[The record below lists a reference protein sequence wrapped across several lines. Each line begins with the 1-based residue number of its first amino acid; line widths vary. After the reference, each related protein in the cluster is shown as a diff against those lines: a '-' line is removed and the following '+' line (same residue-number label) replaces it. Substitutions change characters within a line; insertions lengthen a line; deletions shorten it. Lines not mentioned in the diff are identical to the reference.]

1 MGCAKTSATHITM
14 AGRMHPLLLETAHR
28 PIPMPSAPWSM
39 KQKWHDLLFA
49 HWPLA
54 PQRLRSLVPQELE
67 LDQRDGAAWV
77 AVAPFWMSGIR
88 GRLAPPLPFLSKFC
102 ELNVRTYVRYKG
114 VPGVYFF
121 SLDAASLPAVLGAR
135 VAFKLPYFHA
145 AMLVRSSG
153 ESFEYTS
160 SRLQMPRPANF
171 HAQYRPISTPRIRD
185 KDSIEYFL
193 TERYCLYTVDKGHVL
208 RAYIHHLP
216 WQLQDAEAQ
225 FEMNTVALASG
236 IELPDIQ
243 PMLHFSRE
251 LEVLVWWPEK
261 IS

>member
-1 MGCAKTSATHITM
+1 
-14 AGRMHPLLLETAHR
+14 MHPLLLETAHR
-28 PIPMPSAPWSM
+28 PIAMPSAPWSI

-54 PQRLRSLVPQELE
+54 PEKVRPLVPQELE
-67 LDQRDGAAWV
+67 LDLREGMAYV

-88 GRLAPPLPFLSKFC
+88 GRLAPPLPFLYKFC

-135 VAFKLPYFHA
+135 ATFKLPYFHA
-145 AMLVRSSG
+145 AMLIRSSG

-160 SRLQMPRPANF
+160 TRLQMPRPAEF
-171 HAQYRPISTPRIRD
+171 HARYRPVSAPRTSE
-185 KDSIEYFL
+185 KGSLEYFL
-193 TERYCLYTVDKGHVL
+193 TERYCLYTVHQGSVR
-208 RAYIHHLP
+208 RAYIHHEP
-216 WQLQDAEAQ
+216 WKLQDAEAE
-225 FEMNTVALASG
+225 FGVNTMAQAAG
-236 IELPDIQ
+236 IDLPDSN
-243 PMLHFSRE
+243 PLLHYSRL

-261 IS
+261 VG

>member
-1 MGCAKTSATHITM
+1 MT
-14 AGRMHPLLLETAHR
+14 GRMHPLLLETAHR
-28 PIPMPSAPWSM
+28 PIPMPTTPWSM

-54 PQRLRSLVPQELE
+54 PQKLRSLVPQELE
-67 LDQRDGAAWV
+67 LDLRHGSAWV
-77 AVAPFWMSGIR
+77 AVAPFWMSDIR

-102 ELNVRTYVRYKG
+102 ELNVRTYVRHKG

-135 VAFKLPYFHA
+135 AIYKLPYFHA

-171 HAQYRPISTPRIRD
+171 HARYRPISMPRVRE
-185 KDSIEYFL
+185 KSSIESFL
-193 TERYCLYTVDKGHVL
+193 TERYCLYTVDKGRLL

-216 WQLQDAEAQ
+216 WQLQDAEAE
-225 FEMNTVALASG
+225 FDINTMAQASG
-236 IELPDIQ
+236 IELPDTK
-243 PMLHFSRE
+243 PLLHFSRN

-261 IS
+261 I